1 MFLLILEFYIFRF
14 LSHRSRLAAKF
25 SCQRISCITII
36 KCLLAYFWL
45 KYFWIST
52 TDINNNKCN
61 NNKIICILQHFN
73 VLYFKTIIF
82 GKFQLFM
89 FVYFGLRPGT
99 ELKKKTGLGVSTT
112 RICYLLKH
120 NRNNTL
126 NTAGMSKTTT

>member
-1 MFLLILEFYIFRF
+1 MIITVISAVDDLYGKERRNSIDFRCVSTSWCSEIGWEFEKIVMFLLILEFYIFRF

-52 TDINNNKCN
+52 TDINNNKSV

-89 FVYFGLRPGT
+89 FV
-99 ELKKKTGLGVSTT
+99 
-112 RICYLLKH
+112 
-120 NRNNTL
+120 
-126 NTAGMSKTTT
+126 

>member
-14 LSHRSRLAAKF
+14 LSHRSRQAAKF
-25 SCQRISCITII
+25 SCQRMSCITIT
-36 KCLLAYFWL
+36 KCLVAYFWL
-45 KYFWIST
+45 KNFLIST
-52 TDINNNKCN
+52 TDINNNKRK
-61 NNKIICILQHFN
+61 NNKIICRVQYFN
-73 VLYFKTIIF
+73 VIYFKTRIF
-82 GKFQLFM
+82 GKVQLFM

-99 ELKKKTGLGVSTT
+99 ELKKKTGLGVSKT